1 MSAIVKIMNE
11 LAVVFAPMDA
21 KILEASKKW
30 ILERQDAIYE
40 YKKSD
45 EWKNTPNRIE
55 KGLFKK
61 LFDIAG
67 GKTWYNV
74 IEGRNDEML
83 MEFMEKNCESIAKKR
98 NTSIAKKLEKG
109 GVKEVVGQEL
119 AIYSDG
125 FHGVFH
131 VQCDNG
137 MKKVSIE
144 SIYAG
149 GYNIQCLHQ
158 RVLCKVK

>member
-1 MSAIVKIMNE
+1 MNAIEKIMKE
-11 LAVVFAPMDA
+11 LDVVFAPMDA

-30 ILERQDAIYE
+30 ILERQDAINE
-40 YKKSD
+40 YRNSD
-45 EWKNTPNRIE
+45 EWKNSRNRIE
-55 KGLFKK
+55 KGLYHK

-67 GKTWYNV
+67 GKSWYNV

-83 MEFMEKNCESIAKKR
+83 MEFVEKNCASIAKKR
-98 NTSIAKKLEKG
+98 NASIAKKLEKA
-109 GVKEVVGQEL
+109 GVKEVVSQEL
-119 AIYSDG
+119 SISSDG
-125 FHGVFH
+125 FNGVFY
-131 VQCDNG
+131 VQCDVG
-137 MKKVSIE
+137 LKKVSIE